1 MHRNTTPGTM
11 ILRALPILF
20 LAATLS
26 GSGDLRAGVVAG
38 WVEVARANNADIL
51 RARAEF
57 RAATAKVPQVKS
69 LPDPRVELESMG
81 TDTIGSEQTMRLA
94 QDFPWPGTLGQR
106 GEAAS
111 LQARAFWHETQSVE
125 LRVVGRIR
133 AVAAE
138 IAYLQKEAALI
149 AENIELYKKQE
160 IFLEQTA
167 RGGGEVSDLVRVEME
182 SGLLGDEIAR
192 VREMIRREKA
202 ELEALVGRPVADAE
216 LARIGEPRIPPG
228 FAEGEPLAARLEA
241 TNPVLQSLDSR
252 AEAARTGVRLA
263 RLEAYP
269 GFMLGAGYRRVSE
282 PGMGGGREWMNE
294 GVVMVSVSLP
304 IWGGKNKGVRDE
316 AAALHEAAV
325 QERESAARILR
336 AQLES
341 LLSKGRDATRR
352 AGLFRDQL
360 LPKARQAHE
369 AVEASYRAGKASLLD
384 VFDSRRRLLDTE
396 TGYWRAVADSQ
407 VNQAEIGTLFGT
419 EILQPRP

>member
-1 MHRNTTPGTM
+1 M
-11 ILRALPILF
+11 
-20 LAATLS
+20 
-26 GSGDLRAGVVAG
+26 
-38 WVEVARANNADIL
+38 
-51 RARAEF
+51 
-57 RAATAKVPQVKS
+57 
-69 LPDPRVELESMG
+69 
-81 TDTIGSEQTMRLA
+81 
-94 QDFPWPGTLGQR
+94 
-106 GEAAS
+106 
-111 LQARAFWHETQSVE
+111 
-125 LRVVGRIR
+125 VGRIR
-133 AVAAE
+133 AIAAE
-138 IAYLQKEAALI
+138 IAYLRKEAALI
-149 AENIELYKKQE
+149 AENIDLYRKQE
-160 IFLEQTA
+160 VFLEQTA

-182 SGLLGDEIAR
+182 SGLLGDEMAR
-192 VREMIRREKA
+192 VHEMILREKA

-216 LARIGEPRIPPG
+216 LARIGEPRIPRG

-316 AAALHEAAV
+316 AAAMHEAAV
-325 QERESAARILR
+325 QERESAARMLR
-336 AQLES
+336 AQLEG
-341 LLSKGRDATRR
+341 LLSKGRDAARR

-384 VFDSRRRLLDTE
+384 VFDSRRRLLATE

-407 VNQAEIGTLFGT
+407 INHAEIGTLFGT
-419 EILQPRP
+419 EILQPGP